1 MSPSFP
7 EILSPIKCL
16 DSFKNPNPYEKIYYT
31 KKRPKKGRFRY
42 AKNYYIMIF
51 FRKKIR

>member
-1 MSPSFP
+1 MQNF
-7 EILSPIKCL
+7 LHK
-16 DSFKNPNPYEKIYYT
+16 
-31 KKRPKKGRFRY
+31 KKRPAKGRFRY